1 MSEATNKTDEKMK
14 KQTEYSKEQILMSNR
29 YKNRKDLINVL
40 LEDGKYYSTDTVDK
54 MIEKFMKGK
63 VS

>member
-1 MSEATNKTDEKMK
+1 MSEANKPEEKTK
-14 KQTEYSKEQILMSNR
+14 KQTEYSKEQIIMSNR
-29 YKNRKDLINVL
+29 YKNRKDLLNVL
-40 LEDGKYYSTDTVDK
+40 LEDGKYYSTDAVDK

>member
-1 MSEATNKTDEKMK
+1 MSEANKPEEKTK

-29 YKNRKDLINVL
+29 YKNRKDLLNVL
-40 LEDGKYYSTDTVDK
+40 LEDGKYYSTDAVDK
-54 MIEKFMKGK
+54 IIEKFMKGK

>member
-1 MSEATNKTDEKMK
+1 MSEVNKPEEKAK

-29 YKNRKDLINVL
+29 YKNRKDLLNVL
-40 LEDGKYYSTDTVDK
+40 LEDGKYYSTDAVDK
-54 MIEKFMKGK
+54 IIEKFMKGK